1 MRNHLSVAR
10 SLCGALAAA
19 SLWIGGSASAQ
30 VQNWPAER
38 PPRPLPT
45 TDIKFPP
52 YQIRTLPNGL
62 KVVAVLHHE
71 QPAVSMRM
79 VVGTGSTSDP
89 KGKLGLARLLA
100 SLLDQGTQGSGG
112 TKPRSASD
120 LNDAIDSIGGL
131 MGAGA
136 ASDLSFVNMVVMK
149 DSFEPGM
156 RMLSDMVERPAFSPE
171 EIDRQ
176 RQQLLSLLRVSVE
189 DPAYIASAVVDRLVF
204 GFNPYGMPDTGT
216 PETLAGITRNDL
228 VAFHEKY
235 FVPNNAIFAIV
246 GDVTADEAFDT
257 ATKVFGRWQ
266 SREVVRERF
275 VEPPASTRRVIVV
288 DKPDSTQTEIR
299 VGTVGIPRNHSDFMA
314 LNLAIRI
321 LGGEGSNR
329 LHQVLRTDRGLTYG
343 AQADM
348 VTRKEG
354 GEIVAETNTRSDA
367 TAEVLRLIVDE
378 LSRLQ
383 RERVSQGELASA
395 KAYMTGS
402 FPLTIETPDS
412 IALQVLN
419 VMFYGLPLEELQTFR
434 ERVNRVTVDDIE
446 RVARFY
452 LKPDAVSVAL
462 VGNASAFVN
471 QLRGVG
477 FGRFETI
484 ALEDVDLL
492 TPDFK
497 KAGPAP
503 RAARPAA
510 PNLVFASFQKPV
522 VAEEGAKAKALL
534 DRMIAAKGGL
544 ATLRGIK
551 SIRAVTAATMTS
563 PGGPGGSIEAETTT
577 YLQYPDR
584 VRVETKG
591 PQGLQVQVYDGKR
604 GWVRDPGGV
613 HDVPEGALRD
623 MAASL
628 KRDTVTA
635 LLAAERG
642 ELRARLLPDVKD
654 SDGTLRHAL
663 ELSSPAFEPLVL
675 YVDPRTGL
683 IAKQAYVARAPGQP
697 LIEELLSDY
706 RTVDGVLVSF
716 AAEVRAD
723 GKPVVARRL
732 NEIAINAALD
742 PALFAR
748 P

>member
-1 MRNHLSVAR
+1 
-10 SLCGALAAA
+10 
-19 SLWIGGSASAQ
+19 
-30 VQNWPAER
+30 
-38 PPRPLPT
+38 
-45 TDIKFPP
+45 
-52 YQIRTLPNGL
+52 
-62 KVVAVLHHE
+62 
-71 QPAVSMRM
+71 M

-112 TKPRSASD
+112 TKPRSAND

-136 ASDLSFVNMVVMK
+136 ASDLTFVNMVVMK

-176 RQQLLSLLRVSVE
+176 RQQVLSLLRVSVE

-299 VGTVGIPRNHSDFMA
+299 VGTVGIPRNHSDFMP

-378 LSRLQ
+378 FSRLQ
-383 RERVSQGELASA
+383 RERVSEGELASA

-419 VMFYGLPLEELQTFR
+419 VMFFGLPLEELQTFR

-462 VGNASAFVN
+462 VGNASAFVD

-484 ALEDVDLL
+484 ALENVDLL

-497 KAGPAP
+497 KAADGTRGSGAAVPASRRRPAP
-503 RAARPAA
+503 R
-510 PNLVFASFQKPV
+510 
-522 VAEEGAKAKALL
+522 
-534 DRMIAAKGGL
+534 
-544 ATLRGIK
+544 LR
-551 SIRAVTAATMTS
+551 
-563 PGGPGGSIEAETTT
+563 
-577 YLQYPDR
+577 
-584 VRVETKG
+584 
-591 PQGLQVQVYDGKR
+591 
-604 GWVRDPGGV
+604 
-613 HDVPEGALRD
+613 
-623 MAASL
+623 
-628 KRDTVTA
+628 
-635 LLAAERG
+635 
-642 ELRARLLPDVKD
+642 
-654 SDGTLRHAL
+654 
-663 ELSSPAFEPLVL
+663 ELSA
-675 YVDPRTGL
+675 T
-683 IAKQAYVARAPGQP
+683 
-697 LIEELLSDY
+697 
-706 RTVDGVLVSF
+706 
-716 AAEVRAD
+716 
-723 GKPVVARRL
+723 RR
-732 NEIAINAALD
+732 
-742 PALFAR
+742 R
-748 P
+748 